1 MSISLTYHRE
11 SDFLIP
17 DLIPPEEPQ
26 IGPWGRKRKKYLQQ
40 YLDPIYTGLLLSGK
54 LKDHLEEIDRTA
66 SEMVGRLVEEMARKE
81 GITEALKA
89 EDQME
94 WIRKMNGIRNAAEEV
109 VMTELIFN

>member
-11 SDFLIP
+11 GDFLIP

-40 YLDPIYTGLLLSGK
+40 YRDPIYTGLLLSGK

-66 SEMVGRLVEEMARKE
+66 SEMVGRLVKEMARKE